1 MDLDDIFLLV
11 IFIVLII
18 VFVRT
23 LIKVRTVGK
32 QYENV
37 FDKVEEL
44 KKYAEQI
51 QRAHRDAL
59 LEVAVKAR
67 SLATLKDEELLPN
80 IIKADEQ
87 LVNQI
92 VSNCDEMGRLIVK
105 IYIEHPYIKR
115 WIKKAKTTSN

>member
-92 VSNCDEMGRLIVK
+92 VSNCDEMNRLIVK

>member
-18 VFVRT
+18 VYVTT

-44 KKYAEQI
+44 KKYAEQM

-67 SLATLKDEELLPN
+67 SLARLKDEELLPY

-87 LVNQI
+87 LFNQI

-115 WIKKAKTTSN
+115 WIKQG

>member
-67 SLATLKDEELLPN
+67 SLATLKDEEPLPN

-87 LVNQI
+87 LFNQI
-92 VSNCDEMGRLIVK
+92 VSNCDEMGQLIVK

-115 WIKKAKTTSN
+115 WIKQG